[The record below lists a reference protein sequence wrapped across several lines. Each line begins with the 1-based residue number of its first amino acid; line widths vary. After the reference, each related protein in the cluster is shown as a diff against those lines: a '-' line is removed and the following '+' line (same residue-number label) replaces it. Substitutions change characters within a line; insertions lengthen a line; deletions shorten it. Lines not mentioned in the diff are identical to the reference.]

1 LPPIEQSR
9 ELNPLDATLDSETQ
23 KEAIEMCF
31 DRSLGNVQIPSDF
44 RVPTPLEQ
52 QLNDLPFPGP
62 NLAEWLFHKYC
73 TRPTC
78 PGCGKWR

>member
-1 LPPIEQSR
+1 
-9 ELNPLDATLDSETQ
+9 
-23 KEAIEMCF
+23 MCF

-44 RVPTPLEQ
+44 RVPTSLEQ
-52 QLNDLPFPGP
+52 RLNDLPFPGP